1 MTMRTF
7 KAAMKVVFV
16 VSTLIGKLVWCA
28 GPLLTPD
35 QIQVAIQEGSKYKTV
50 DKFFAAMTNSKQ
62 HHKARNG
69 VLIAATGPL
78 ALPVIL
84 HHGKSYEGPSVV
96 RVQLASAMAK
106 DGISKY
112 ATFYNDWTAV
122 AAESA
127 AAHQQM
133 RELKPEEIQ
142 TTGFLHVFV
151 EVHGR
156 GAFPTGKMSRRYG
169 PQRAHLVL
177 KIGERIVQP
186 VEKTTIMK
194 SDQSPAAYLAGYN
207 ESKITL
213 SFAFDMSP
221 EDLQSAATVILI
233 DGDGNKHEQKADLKG
248 ILEIE

>member
-1 MTMRTF
+1 MNFKTMI
-7 KAAMKVVFV
+7 VGFV
-16 VSTLIGKLVWCA
+16 VLSTLIGPAWCA
-28 GPLLTPD
+28 GPPLTTE
-35 QIQVAIQEGSKYKTV
+35 QIQAAIQEGGKYKTV
-50 DKFFAAMTNSKQ
+50 DKFFDALANQ

-69 VLIAATGPL
+69 ILLATTGSL
-78 ALPVIL
+78 AHPVML
-84 HHGKSYEGPSVV
+84 HHGTFYKGPSVV
-96 RVQLASAMAK
+96 RVKLASAMAV

-142 TTGFLHVFV
+142 TTGLLHVFV

-156 GAFPTGKMSRRYG
+156 GAFPTGKMNRRYG

-177 KIGERIVQP
+177 KLGERIVQP
-186 VEKTTIMK
+186 VEKMMIMK

-213 SFAFDMSP
+213 SFAFDVSP
-221 EDLQSAATVILI
+221 DDLQSAVTVILI
-233 DGDGNKHEQKADLKG
+233 DGDGNKHQQKADLKG
-248 ILEIE
+248 ILDIE

>member
-1 MTMRTF
+1 MKN
-7 KAAMKVVFV
+7 KATIPMAFV
-16 VSTLIGKLVWCA
+16 AVSTLIGIPAWCN
-28 GPLLTPD
+28 GPTLTPE
-35 QIQVAIQEGSKYKTV
+35 QIQTAIQVGGKYKTV
-50 DKFFAAMTNSKQ
+50 DKFFDSLVNH

-69 VLIAATGPL
+69 ILLATTGVL
-78 ALPVIL
+78 ALPVVL
-84 HHGKSYEGPSVV
+84 HHGKSYKGPLVV

-142 TTGFLHVFV
+142 TTGLLHVFV

-156 GAFPTGKMSRRYG
+156 GAIPTGKMNRRYG

-177 KIGERIVQP
+177 NIGERIVQP

-194 SDQSPAAYLAGYN
+194 SDQSPGAYLAGYN

-213 SFAFDMSP
+213 SFAFGVSP
-221 EDLQSAATVILI
+221 EDLQSPMTVILI
-233 DGDGNKHEQKADLKG
+233 DGDGNKHQQKADLSG
-248 ILEIE
+248 ILDIE

>member
-1 MTMRTF
+1 MIRAF
-7 KAAMKVVFV
+7 KAMLQMVVV
-16 VSTLIGKLVWCA
+16 VSTLIGTPIWCA
-28 GPLLTPD
+28 GPTLTRE
-35 QIQVAIQEGSKYKTV
+35 QIQAAIQEGGKYKTA
-50 DKFFAAMTNSKQ
+50 DEFFAAMTNSKQ

-69 VLIAATGPL
+69 VLIATVPVV

-84 HHGKSYEGPSVV
+84 HHGKSYKGPSVV

-142 TTGFLHVFV
+142 TTGLLHVFV
-151 EVHGR
+151 ELHGR
-156 GAFPTGKMSRRYG
+156 GAFPTGKMNRRYG

-177 KIGERIVQP
+177 ELGERIVQP

-221 EDLQSAATVILI
+221 EDLQSWVTVILI
-233 DGDGNKHEQKADLKG
+233 DGDGNKHQQKADLNG
-248 ILEIE
+248 ILDVE